1 MKTKTTLVCGSALGA
16 LMALALASG
25 AQAQETTT
33 AWKGAPQF
41 QNDSLTFKVRGRV
54 YFDFVSQEVD
64 RADPTAPAAP
74 DGVDFNSQVSRVRT
88 ARLGVEGTWNQNW
101 AYKAEATISSTGG
114 TTQWED
120 VVLEYKPNDYSS
132 IMVGNFKTVSL
143 ENISSSRY
151 TTFMERGAFN
161 DVLDIGRVM
170 NISAKMN
177 GENWT
182 VQAAVSG
189 DSINAADPAV
199 VGNDGGSDQ
208 VSVNGRATWAPV
220 MTDKQT
226 LHLGIWG
233 RKRDRADQAG
243 FTYQTRNNS
252 NYGARY
258 VTTGAVGDSD
268 TMIGAE
274 ALWIAG
280 PFSLQGEYAK
290 IDANRVAAGADDAD
304 GTTYYVAAS
313 WFVTGE
319 QRNMDVKKGE
329 LGRTKILAPVTA
341 GGYGAFE
348 LAARYD
354 SVDLTDF
361 GTATAGEY
369 TAWTIGANWYPFP
382 YVRFMANYTR
392 AQNDNP
398 FISTLVTND
407 VDVDTLQFRA
417 QFDF

>member
-1 MKTKTTLVCGSALGA
+1 MKTKTSLVCGSALGA

-54 YFDFVSQEVD
+54 YMDVVSQEVD
-64 RADPTAPAAP
+64 REAGAD
-74 DGVDFNSQVSRVRT
+74 FSSQVSRMRT
-88 ARLGVEGTWNQNW
+88 ARLGVEGTWNSNW
-101 AYKAEATISSTGG
+101 AYKAEASISSGGG

-151 TTFMERGAFN
+151 TTFMERGPFN

-182 VQAAVSG
+182 VQAAISG
-189 DSINAADPAV
+189 DSLNAADPTV
-199 VGNDGGSDQ
+199 TGNDGGSDQ
-208 VSVNGRATWAPV
+208 ASINARATWAPV
-220 MTDKQT
+220 MTDTQT

-233 RKRDRADQAG
+233 RQRDRGDQAG
-243 FTYQTRNNS
+243 FNYQARNNT

-268 TMIGAE
+268 TMIGVE
-274 ALWIAG
+274 ALWIGG
-280 PFSLQGEYAK
+280 PFSLQAEYAN
-290 IDANRVAAGADDAD
+290 IDANRVAAGASDAN
-304 GTTYYVAAS
+304 GKTYYVAAS

-329 LGRTKILAPVTA
+329 LGRTKIVSPLT
-341 GGYGAFE
+341 GGGWGAVE

-369 TAWTIGANWYPFP
+369 TAWTLGANWYPFP
-382 YVRFMANYTR
+382 YVRFMANYTKS
-392 AQNDNP
+392 QNDNP
-398 FISTLVTND
+398 LVGGD